1 MGPKWGATSGRAS
14 RRASLEAWSKPTYS
28 VTFSRNR
35 NTRGRLHQPPSGR
48 AVQIDGVTVD
58 ADACQVRRGLSDR
71 MRVVARR
78 RVHRGMGRPL
88 KLVLKH
94 EEPVSYTL
102 LTLPMSD
109 LV

>member
-35 NTRGRLHQPPSGR
+35 YTRGRLYHQPRSGR

-58 ADACQVRRGLSDR
+58 ADAGQVRRGLSDR

-78 RVHRGMGRPL
+78 RVPRGMGRPQKMEL
-88 KLVLKH
+88 KQ
-94 EEPVSYTL
+94 EEP
-102 LTLPMSD
+102 
-109 LV
+109 